1 MTKELRKKFILINMA
16 LVGTVL
22 LIVFAVLCFQNYQRL
37 EQDSM
42 RVMERYFNDNGAR
55 PVPELEFDKKR
66 EWRNFPLM
74 LSFCAVVDSN
84 GELVSYQSDN
94 LTVSEATVSQAVEAA
109 LDKME
114 SSGKNS
120 GTLSRL
126 DLRYLARGQQG
137 QMWIAFVDR
146 TQEYASMRSFL
157 TSALQLGAA
166 GLIALFLIS
175 FFLSAWVVRPVER
188 SWVQQRQFVADASH
202 ELKTPLT
209 VILANTGILLSHPD
223 ETIAQQQRW
232 VRNTQEE
239 AVNMKKL
246 VDEMLYLA
254 RTDATQQMVYSL
266 VNLSDLVWSS
276 VLPFESVAFEQG
288 LELESDI
295 AESISLQADEGRL
308 RELLRILLDNACKY
322 CAPKGSIF
330 VRLEWGK
337 EQEKAILSV
346 RNTLTEKLPPEE
358 LERLFERFY
367 RMDKARN
374 REKGGYGLGLAI
386 AKSIVEKHHGKIA
399 ASQTEED
406 IQFTVTLPVKEHR
419 QKKKALPV
427 GKYKGILPGSGKE

>member
-94 LTVSEATVSQAVEAA
+94 LTVSEATVSQAVKAA

-120 GTLSRL
+120 GTLSGL

-175 FFLSAWVVRPVER
+175 FFLSAWVVRPVEH
-188 SWVQQRQFVADASH
+188 SWAQQRQFVADASH

-209 VILANTGILLSHPD
+209 VILTNTELLQSPDYDEAQKQQFTDGIR
-223 ETIAQQQRW
+223 TMAQQMR
-232 VRNTQEE
+232 
-239 AVNMKKL
+239 AL
-246 VDEMLYLA
+246 VERLLELA
-254 RTDATQQMVYSL
+254 RAENARPQAAFAPVCLSEVAETSALLFEAALYERGLTLETQVEPELTVSGDERQLGQL
-266 VNLSDLVWSS
+266 V
-276 VLPFESVAFEQG
+276 E
-288 LELESDI
+288 
-295 AESISLQADEGRL
+295 
-308 RELLRILLDNACKY
+308 ILLDNARKY
-322 CAPKGSIF
+322 ASGGT
-330 VRLEWGK
+330 VRLQLQRSGRHSCHLSLENEGPALSPQQL
-337 EQEKAILSV
+337 QEIFK
-346 RNTLTEKLPPEE
+346 
-358 LERLFERFY
+358 RFT
-367 RMDKARN
+367 RADPART
-374 REKGGYGLGLAI
+374 RSGSFGLGLAI
-386 AKSIVEKHHGKIA
+386 AQAIIQAHHGKIWA
-399 ASQTEED
+399 ESRDGRNTFHVE
-406 IQFTVTLPVKEHR
+406 LPLRTGREKHQETS
-419 QKKKALPV
+419 K
-427 GKYKGILPGSGKE
+427 KGI

>member
-120 GTLSRL
+120 GTLSGL

-166 GLIALFLIS
+166 GLIARLADGALRDA
-175 FFLSAWVVRPVER
+175 LSILDTCAGVTNQIDETVVRQMAGVTDRSYLFRMSDALAARDAASALAELAALRQQSVDIIFTTYSGLRVSSDALRYEQNVPGVYVLDKTTIRFKPVEIIKDNGNFLLCEPR
-188 SWVQQRQFVADASH
+188 TGTDDSH
-202 ELKTPLT
+202 TLSRLDLVIIESGGIELKDG
-209 VILANTGILLSHPD
+209 A
-223 ETIAQQQRW
+223 
-232 VRNTQEE
+232 
-239 AVNMKKL
+239 
-246 VDEMLYLA
+246 
-254 RTDATQQMVYSL
+254 
-266 VNLSDLVWSS
+266 
-276 VLPFESVAFEQG
+276 
-288 LELESDI
+288 
-295 AESISLQADEGRL
+295 
-308 RELLRILLDNACKY
+308 LLDEDTVKGVESSNA
-322 CAPKGSIF
+322 G
-330 VRLEWGK
+330 
-337 EQEKAILSV
+337 
-346 RNTLTEKLPPEE
+346 T
-358 LERLFERFY
+358 
-367 RMDKARN
+367 
-374 REKGGYGLGLAI
+374 
-386 AKSIVEKHHGKIA
+386 
-399 ASQTEED
+399 
-406 IQFTVTLPVKEHR
+406 
-419 QKKKALPV
+419 
-427 GKYKGILPGSGKE
+427 